1 MTCYRVNWKLTKEEL
16 DPIMYWLDE
25 NKEALGLIRGRA
37 DQGADRNGDGRVWY
51 TKFVFKTEEGIRMF
65 YRRWAPRYSEDS
77 TIEPHGK

>member
-37 DQGADRNGDGRVWY
+37 DQGADRV
-51 TKFVFKTEEGIRMF
+51 KSEICCKS
-65 YRRWAPRYSEDS
+65 APSRSM
-77 TIEPHGK
+77 TIGFQPERATTLLPSRAAAQEAAHS